1 MLNLALIC
9 ALASGGGD
17 ACSNAAAETEVVL
30 PTPRERAA
38 THLERGLAL
47 AMSDHTEA
55 EDRLALLE
63 TVANQAAGE
72 LRGKRIERILRD
84 AVTDARWRAFTGS
97 SDAWRDLAASLE
109 ARRQDLLFR
118 PFIEADL
125 PTGFP
130 APTPVLEIELKTY
143 PAYRLAR
150 TAMSGSRGNGAFWKL
165 FQHIQSNDIA
175 MTAPV
180 EMTYDTDAPE
190 LEGLSMAFLY
200 GDMAIGETGADGRVE
215 VVDIAPLQVLS
226 IGCRGRTSEGRIQA
240 ARKQLEAW
248 LAANPDYAAGGP
260 LRALGYNSPM
270 VSDKR
275 AYFEVQI
282 PVRRADVIARA
293 TQPSERRAG
302 S

>member
-9 ALASGGGD
+9 ALATTGGD
-17 ACSNAAAETEVVL
+17 SCSNSTPEPDVAL

-38 THLERGLAL
+38 THLQRGLAL
-47 AMSDHTEA
+47 VMSDRAEA
-55 EDRLALLE
+55 ADPLAMLE
-63 TVANQAAGE
+63 TVADQAANE
-72 LRGKRIERILRD
+72 LRGHRTERILRD
-84 AVTDARWRAFTGS
+84 AVMDARWREFAGS
-97 SDAWRDLAASLE
+97 TDVWRDLAQTLE
-109 ARRQDLLFR
+109 ARRQDLLFS
-118 PFIEADL
+118 PYIEADL

-150 TAMSGSRGNGAFWKL
+150 TAISGTRGNGAFWQL

-180 EMTYDTDAPE
+180 EMTYDADAPE

-200 GDMAIGETGADGRVE
+200 GDMAIGETGEDGRVE
-215 VVDIAPLQVLS
+215 VVDIEPLQVLS
-226 IGCRGRTSEGRIQA
+226 MGCRGRTSEGRIQA
-240 ARKQLEAW
+240 ARSELEAW
-248 LAANPDYAAGGP
+248 LAANPDYVADGP
-260 LRALGYNSPM
+260 LRAMGYNSPM
-270 VSDKR
+270 VPDKR

-282 PVRRADVIARA
+282 PVRRIAQA
-293 TQPSERRAG
+293 AIAMNPSESRAD